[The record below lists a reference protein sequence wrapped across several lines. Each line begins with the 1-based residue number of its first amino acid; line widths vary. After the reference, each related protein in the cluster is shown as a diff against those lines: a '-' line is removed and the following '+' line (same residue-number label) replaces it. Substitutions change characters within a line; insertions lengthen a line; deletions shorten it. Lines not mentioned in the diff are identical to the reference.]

1 MEVFIV
7 PGEMKKHVPV
17 TVNHAQVFIVI
28 VLVFILPYS
37 LNFRPPLIIGRG
49 WPKIRGA
56 EKSSFFGWPKNK
68 GGEIFPKPLL

>member
-37 LNFRPPLIIGRG
+37 LNFRPPLI
-49 WPKIRGA
+49 
-56 EKSSFFGWPKNK
+56 FGPFN
-68 GGEIFPKPLL
+68 FRPL